1 MAVQRKDDET
11 VVFSWII
18 WPSRKVRDEGMKKVM
33 ADPRLRPANIWRLCP
48 TSGLVMTSQWT
59 VGGEPEEAGNISR
72 LEFHFEPIDI
82 GTKLT
87 LTHAQLKT
95 EASPRQSRAQLD
107 RRARQADAPPLLC
120 VRPGRR
126 PSGARTLA
134 VPSGRRNT
142 TMSHFIGVGEK
153 P

>member
-1 MAVQRKDDET
+1 MDR
-11 VVFSWII
+11 
-18 WPSRKVRDEGMKKVM
+18 R
-33 ADPRLRPANIWRLCP
+33 
-48 TSGLVMTSQWT
+48 
-59 VGGEPEEAGNISR
+59 GEPEEAGNISR

-95 EASPRQSRAQLD
+95 EASRVSHERSWTGALD
-107 RRARQADAPPLLC
+107 KLMHRLSFASAGDHEE
-120 VRPGRR
+120 PGRR